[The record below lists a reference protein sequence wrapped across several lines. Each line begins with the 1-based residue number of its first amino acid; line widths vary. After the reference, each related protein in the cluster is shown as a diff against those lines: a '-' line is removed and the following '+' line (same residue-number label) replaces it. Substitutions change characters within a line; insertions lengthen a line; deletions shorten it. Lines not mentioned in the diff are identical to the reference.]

1 MINPLDNPSITD
13 LLPHRG
19 RMLLIHEIVQIDK
32 DSAVSRSVVNDQWP
46 TFDGAGVSPLLIGRR
61 TPKQDTLLIIELV
74 AQTSGLNNGLD
85 RLKKEGQGT
94 ETKGWLV
101 GIKKAILHVDTLELG
116 MVVTTRAKNS
126 FKFEGF
132 REIEGQAMIGQQVAG
147 EVTLQVVRADGDLK

>member
-1 MINPLDNPSITD
+1 MINPLNNPSITD

-46 TFDGAGVSPLLIGRR
+46 TFDGAGVSS
-61 TPKQDTLLIIELV
+61 LLIIELV

-101 GIKKAILHVDTLELG
+101 GIKKAKLHVDTLALG
-116 MVVTTRAKNS
+116 AVVTTRAKNS

-132 REIEGQAMIGQQVAG
+132 REIEGLAMIGEQVVG
-147 EVTLQVVRADGDLK
+147 EVILQVVRADGDLK